1 MDYFVN
7 FAFYRIFLLI
17 FFYGEIVGYNFDI
30 GYEYRYEYKAD
41 SVALHDFRIRT
52 AVKVKW

>member
-52 AVKVKW
+52 AVKV